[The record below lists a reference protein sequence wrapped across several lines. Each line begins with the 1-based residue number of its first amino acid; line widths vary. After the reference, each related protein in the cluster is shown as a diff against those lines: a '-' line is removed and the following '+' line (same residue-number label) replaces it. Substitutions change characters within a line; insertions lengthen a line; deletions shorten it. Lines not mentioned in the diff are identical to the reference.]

1 MSDWSHGYDVSGL
14 YTYSFFREMAP
25 DWLDLC
31 ARVSGNMAPRRGEG
45 GSFRYLELGTGQG
58 AGLCAM
64 AAANPQGEFL
74 GIDFHP
80 GHIAHA
86 QELAAASG
94 LTNIRFIEA
103 DFVALAAQWPADFGT
118 FDYIGLHGI
127 YSWVPADV
135 RRTVVE
141 CIAHASRPGA
151 LVYNSYNT
159 QPGWLTTVPFQHVAS
174 RLKLAAGQ
182 GSDAALGNAIALFDK
197 LAAAD
202 GAIFKAMPPLK
213 MRLDSVRTK
222 DRSYL
227 AQEYLHDNWHP
238 LWHSE
243 VARELAGAKLG
254 YVGSA
259 TITEMLLPGVLG
271 REMQD
276 LVEAQPTPSLQQDV
290 QDIVINQTFRRD
302 LFCRGPRP
310 IVGSDRAAIADTMVH
325 LVTVPRSQGPL
336 VVEATFGQ
344 LPIDREAVDAVVAAL
359 GEGAKPIG
367 ELAALPKVREKVGSR
382 GVRTILLM
390 IHNRIAAVGSAEPAA
405 AAVSD
410 RFNAAIARAG
420 SRGQSYRF
428 LAAAQLGSSVTVRE
442 IDLMM
447 LDAWLESSRKADAA
461 ALAEGAA
468 SRLAALGRKIERD
481 GKPLDSAEAGQY
493 LSKLSAAFL
502 DRLIPTWRRLG
513 VLA

>member
-14 YTYSFFREMAP
+14 YTYGFFREMAP

-31 ARVSGNMAPRRGEG
+31 ARVSGHLAPRRGEG

-58 AGLCAM
+58 AGLCAL
-64 AAANPQGEFL
+64 AAANPHGEFL

-80 GHIAHA
+80 AHIAHA
-86 QELAAASG
+86 QELAAAGG
-94 LTNIRFIEA
+94 LTNIRFVEA
-103 DFVALAAQWPADFGT
+103 DFVALAAHWPADFGT
-118 FDYIGLHGI
+118 FDYISLHGI

-135 RRTVVE
+135 RRKVIE
-141 CIAHASRPGA
+141 CIDHASRPGA

-182 GSDAALGNAIALFDK
+182 TSDAALGNAVDLFDK
-197 LAAAD
+197 LAAAN

-238 LWHSE
+238 MWHSE
-243 VARELAGAKLG
+243 VARELADAKLG
-254 YVGSA
+254 YVGAA
-259 TITEMLLPGVLG
+259 TIPDMLLPAALG

-276 LVEAQPTPSLQQDV
+276 LIEAQPTPPLRQDV
-290 QDIVINQTFRRD
+290 QDIVVNQTFRRD

-310 IVGSDRAAIADTMVH
+310 IGGGHQAAINGTMVH
-325 LVTVPRSQGPL
+325 LLSAPSPQGEL
-336 VVEATFGQ
+336 VVKANFGQ
-344 LPIDREAVDAVVAAL
+344 LAIDREAVDAVVAAL
-359 GEGAKPIG
+359 GEGAKSIG
-367 ELAALPKVREKVGSR
+367 ELAALPKVREKVGAR
-382 GVRTILLM
+382 AVRMILLM
-390 IHNRIAAVGSAEPAA
+390 IHDRIVAIGTAEPAVA
-405 AAVSD
+405 GPSA
-410 RFNAAIARAG
+410 RFNAAIARTA
-420 SRGQSYRF
+420 SRGQPYRF
-428 LAAAQLGSSVTVRE
+428 LAAAELGSALAARE
-442 IDLMM
+442 VDLMM
-447 LDAWLESSRKADAA
+447 LDAWLQSSGKADAA
-461 ALAEGAA
+461 ALAEGFS

-481 GKPLDSAEAGQY
+481 GKPLDSAEAARY
-493 LSKLSAAFL
+493 LAKLSASFL
-502 DRLIPTWRRLG
+502 ERLLPTWRRLG

>member
-14 YTYSFFREMAP
+14 YTYSFYREMAP

-31 ARVSGNMAPRRGEG
+31 ARLSGHMAPLRGEG

-64 AAANPQGEFL
+64 AAANPQGDFL

-86 QELAAASG
+86 QELATAGG
-94 LTNIRFIEA
+94 LTNIRFVEA
-103 DFVALAAQWPADFGT
+103 DFVELAARWPADFGT
-118 FDYIGLHGI
+118 FDYISLHGI

-135 RRTVVE
+135 RRTVVD

-182 GSDAALGNAIALFDK
+182 TSDAALGNAIALFDK
-197 LAAAD
+197 LAEAN
-202 GAIFKAMPPLK
+202 GEIFKAMPPLK

-222 DRSYL
+222 NRSYL
-227 AQEYLHDNWHP
+227 AQEYLHDSWHP

-243 VARELAGAKLG
+243 VARELADAKLG
-254 YVGSA
+254 YVGAA
-259 TITEMLLPGVLG
+259 TVTDTLLPAALG
-271 REMQD
+271 REMQN
-276 LVEAQPTPSLQQDV
+276 LIEAQPTAPLRQDV

-310 IVGSDRAAIADTMVH
+310 IVGSYQTAIADMMVH
-325 LVTVPRSQGPL
+325 LVSPPSPQGAL
-336 VVEATFGQ
+336 VARATFGQ
-344 LPIDREAVDAVVAAL
+344 LAIDREVVDAVVAAL
-359 GEGAKPIG
+359 GEGAASIG
-367 ELAALPKVREKVGSR
+367 ELAALPKVQEKVGGR
-382 GVRTILLM
+382 AVRMILLM
-390 IHNRIAAVGSAEPAA
+390 IHNRLVAIGASKPAPA
-405 AAVSD
+405 TVSD
-410 RFNAAIARAG
+410 RFNAAIARSVSA
-420 SRGQSYRF
+420 GQSYRF
-428 LAAAQLGSSVTVRE
+428 LAAAALGSAISVRD

-447 LDAWLESSRKADAA
+447 LDIWLQSSGQADVT
-461 ALAEGAA
+461 ALAEGTA
-468 SRLAALGRKIERD
+468 SRFSALGRKIERD
-481 GKPLDSAEAGQY
+481 GKPIDGAEADQY
-493 LSKLSAAFL
+493 LAKQSVAFRDQL
-502 DRLIPTWRRLG
+502 VPKWRRLG
-513 VLA
+513 IMA